1 MSFDTT
7 PQTLHFLVSE
17 WSIRVTFFG
26 YPGGTRL
33 NIPDPSKKP
42 RYSRQH
48 ALFWLGCS
56 LQPSA
61 QHHLSDS
68 ELRRR
73 FSVSLV
79 GLLGVSFQ
87 RFEDLFR
94 AHKPINC

>member
-42 RYSRQH
+42 R
-48 ALFWLGCS
+48 
-56 LQPSA
+56 
-61 QHHLSDS
+61 
-68 ELRRR
+68 
-73 FSVSLV
+73 
-79 GLLGVSFQ
+79 
-87 RFEDLFR
+87 
-94 AHKPINC
+94 